1 MQKRVH
7 VVAEGLVQGVG
18 YRWFV
23 QQAAVSLKLSGFVRN
38 LIDGRVEM
46 EAQGDHP
53 VIEEFLKKIRIGPI
67 GAHVTSVKI
76 KEKDPDDGPQGFE
89 IRR

>member
-23 QQAAVSLKLSGFVRN
+23 QQAATSLQLSGFVRN
-38 LIDGRVEM
+38 LLDGRVEM

-53 VIEEFLKKIRIGPI
+53 IIEEFLKKIRIGPR
-67 GAHVTSVKI
+67 GAHVSSVKV
-76 KEKDPDDGPQGFE
+76 KEKELDDGPSVFE